1 MQIMIPDHM
10 NGHLMISYFYAISV
24 VPIECFP
31 HSEGNFVAIF
41 KRFFN

>member
-1 MQIMIPDHM
+1 MHIPDHM
-10 NGHLMISYFYAISV
+10 NDHLMMSYFYAISV

-31 HSEGNFVAIF
+31 YSEENFMAIF